1 MARREAEL
9 ARSMRQHLQQ
19 AQRTEA
25 AEAAAKQSSKV
36 RTWKRYLPHISA
48 ISPPH
53 LACISQGAQVEAAG
67 GGRRCGTREWHAGG
81 RDG

>member
-36 RTWKRYLPHISA
+36 RKWKRYLH
-48 ISPPH
+48 
-53 LACISQGAQVEAAG
+53 
-67 GGRRCGTREWHAGG
+67 
-81 RDG
+81 